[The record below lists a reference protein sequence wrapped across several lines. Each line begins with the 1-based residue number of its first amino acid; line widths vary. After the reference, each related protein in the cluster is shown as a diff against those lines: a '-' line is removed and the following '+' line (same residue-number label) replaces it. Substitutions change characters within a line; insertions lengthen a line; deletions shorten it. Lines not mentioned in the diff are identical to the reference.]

1 MQVHDESQVN
11 SISVIIPT
19 YNRTKKL
26 QRALASVFAQTRKL
40 DEVIVVDDGSTD
52 DTHAQVVKYYPQVTY
67 LHQQNAGVSAARN
80 LGIMQAKGDWIA
92 LLDSDDQWLPMK
104 LEKQLAVIEDDTSIK
119 IIHTNETWI
128 RNAKQVNQMD
138 KHKKQGGW
146 IFKHCLPLC
155 VISPSS
161 VMLHRSVLDDVGLF
175 DESLP
180 ACEDYDLWLRVCA
193 KYQVHY
199 LEEPLIM
206 KYGGH
211 EDQLS
216 YKYWGMDRFRITALT
231 KILLKNVLT
240 PDDRTAAIDILSNK
254 IDIFS
259 AGAKKRGRMDDYQ
272 TYQAI
277 KKRVCGELSA
287 KC

>member
-1 MQVHDESQVN
+1 MLPKLSIVIPAYNAEKTISSCVN
-11 SISVIIPT
+11 AVLRQDYQGDIE
-19 YNRTKKL
+19 L
-26 QRALASVFAQTRKL
+26 
-40 DEVIVVDDGSTD
+40 IVVDDGSND
-52 DTHAQVVKYYPQVTY
+52 DTHAQVIKNYPQVSY
-67 LHQQNAGVSAARN
+67 LYQQNTGVSAARN
-80 LGIMQAKGDWIA
+80 LGIKQAKGNWIA
-92 LLDSDDQWLPMK
+92 LLDSDDQWLPTK
-104 LEKQLAVIEDDTSIK
+104 LEKQLAAIEDDTSIK

-161 VMLHRSVLDDVGLF
+161 VMLHKSVLKEVGLF

-211 EDQLS
+211 ADQLS
-216 YKYWGMDRFRITALT
+216 YKHWGMDRFRIIALT
-231 KILLKNVLT
+231 KILSEKVL
-240 PDDRTAAIDILSNK
+240 PADDRAAAIDILSNK
-254 IDIFS
+254 IDVFS
-259 AGAKKRGRMDDYQ
+259 AGAKKRGRMNDYQ

-277 KKRVCGELSA
+277 KQKVCSLQAGY
-287 KC
+287 

>member
-1 MQVHDESQVN
+1 MQVHGESQVN

-26 QRALASVFAQTRKL
+26 QRALASVFAQTRKP

-52 DTHAQVVKYYPQVTY
+52 DTHTQVVKNYPQVTY
-67 LHQQNAGVSAARN
+67 LRQQNTGVSAARN
-80 LGIMQAKGDWIA
+80 LGIMRAKGNWIA

-104 LEKQLAVIEDDTSIK
+104 LEKQLAEIEDDTSIK

-128 RNAKQVNQMD
+128 RNNKQVKQMD

-161 VMLHRSVLDDVGLF
+161 VMLHQSVLNDVGLF
-175 DESLP
+175 DESLS

-211 EDQLS
+211 ADQLS
-216 YKYWGMDRFRITALT
+216 YKYWGMDRFRIIALT
-231 KILLKNVLT
+231 KILSENVLT
-240 PDDRTAAIDILSNK
+240 ASDRAAAIDILSNK
-254 IDIFS
+254 IDVFS
-259 AGAKKRGRMDDYQ
+259 AGAKKRGRMKDYH

-277 KKRVCGELSA
+277 KQRVCGLPA
-287 KC
+287 GY